1 MLRLYR
7 LKNYNFRLVFWLL
20 LTSAMGVALVGSA
33 KESLQN
39 RQIFGVALGIVAMI
53 IVSLIDYSWVLN
65 FYWLIYIF
73 NSVLLLIV
81 RLAGKTTGGATR
93 WLNIFGFQFQP
104 TEPAKIMLILFF
116 ARFLMDHENNLNT
129 IKTIFMSI
137 VLLALPLTLVLI
149 QPDLKNTITL
159 IAVFGLLMYVSG
171 LSYKIIGG
179 TILAVIPL
187 LIIYLVLVTQT
198 DLPIIKEYQK
208 NRVMA
213 FFYPDEEE
221 YQQDNTQ
228 QENSI
233 IAIGSGQ
240 LKGKGLKNNEV
251 SANNGNFVSQI
262 QTDFI
267 FAVAGEELG
276 FLGSAA
282 LIILEFLIS
291 IECIVTSRK
300 AKDLSGTLI
309 CCGVGSVITLQSFIN
324 ICVATGLFPNT
335 GTPLP
340 FVSYG
345 LTSIV
350 SLYIGIGFIL
360 NVGLQNRTYPGGEK
374 A

>member
-1 MLRLYR
+1 M
-7 LKNYNFRLVFWLL
+7 
-20 LTSAMGVALVGSA
+20 
-33 KESLQN
+33 
-39 RQIFGVALGIVAMI
+39 
-53 IVSLIDYSWVLN
+53 
-65 FYWLIYIF
+65 
-73 NSVLLLIV
+73 
-81 RLAGKTTGGATR
+81 
-93 WLNIFGFQFQP
+93 
-104 TEPAKIMLILFF
+104 
-116 ARFLMDHENNLNT
+116 
-129 IKTIFMSI
+129 
-137 VLLALPLTLVLI
+137 
-149 QPDLKNTITL
+149 
-159 IAVFGLLMYVSG
+159 
-171 LSYKIIGG
+171 
-179 TILAVIPL
+179 VIPL

-198 DLPIIKEYQK
+198 DLPIIKDYQK
-208 NRVMA
+208 DRVMA
-213 FFYPDEEE
+213 FFYPDDEE
-221 YQQDNTQ
+221 YEQDNTQ

-276 FLGSAA
+276 FIGGAA

-291 IECIVTSRK
+291 IECILTSRK

-309 CCGVGSVITLQSFIN
+309 CCGVGSVIALQSFIN

-350 SLYIGIGFIL
+350 SLYIGVGFIL

>member
-1 MLRLYR
+1 
-7 LKNYNFRLVFWLL
+7 
-20 LTSAMGVALVGSA
+20 MGVALVGSA

-309 CCGVGSVITLQSFIN
+309 CCGVGSVIALQSFIN